1 MMTVELQYG
10 ADRRYVW
17 QLPASCTTTLVGGP
31 RHDID
36 VLLTARDSFAQPL
49 EMPPLSAA
57 IVPGDCVVIPLE
69 RGTPL
74 LHRLIPALVSELAA
88 VGVAPADILL
98 LQPAGLGL
106 GSRRD
111 PREFLPVNV
120 RDAVAWKVHDP
131 TANDSCGYLAS
142 SASGERIYLAREI
155 LDADFVLPLSVA
167 GFDPMVGYKPPCGV
181 LYPGLSNTEAFKK
194 THGQGHQEIPPE
206 DERPLRQLIDEAGW
220 LLGVQYA
227 VQIAPSARRGETSEI
242 LVGGVEAVSRRA
254 RKLLDRDWR
263 VHLPER
269 VDTVIAAIPSDQQ
282 PVTWSLLGTALD
294 AAKTLVER
302 GGRIIV
308 LSDLAAEPG
317 PGVQTLR
324 DQRSAKAAL
333 QPLRA
338 LAPEDLLAATH
349 LAAAADWAAVYLL
362 SGLPATLVEELFCT
376 PLEHEHELGRLLA
389 GVERCVVL
397 SAAQYVH
404 GEIGES

>member
-10 ADRRYVW
+10 ADRRFVW
-17 QLPASCTTTLVGGP
+17 QLPSSCTATLAGGP

-57 IVPGDCVVIPLE
+57 IVPGDRVVVPLE

-74 LHRLIPALVSELAA
+74 LHRLLPALVSELTA
-88 VGVAPADILL
+88 VGVEPGDILL
-98 LQPAGLGL
+98 LQPAGLDL
-106 GSRRD
+106 ASRRD
-111 PREFLPVNV
+111 PREFLGPDV
-120 RDAVAWKVHDP
+120 RDIVGWKVHDP
-131 TANDSCGYLAS
+131 TADDSCGYLAS

-167 GFDPMVGYKPPCGV
+167 GFDPMVGYKHPCGV

-206 DERPLRQLIDEAGW
+206 DERPLRQLIDETGW

-227 VQIAPSARRGETSEI
+227 VQMAPSARRGETSEI
-242 LVGGVEAVSRRA
+242 LVGGVEAVGRRA

-263 VHLPER
+263 VHLNER

-282 PVTWSLLGTALD
+282 AVSWSLLGTALE

-302 GGRIIV
+302 GGKIIV

-317 PGVQTLR
+317 PGVRTLR
-324 DQRSAKAAL
+324 EQRSAKAAL
-333 QPLRA
+333 QPLRTQ
-338 LAPEDLLAATH
+338 APEDLLPATQ
-349 LAAAADWAAVYLL
+349 LASAADWATVYLL
-362 SGLPATLVEELFCT
+362 SRLETTLVEELFCT
-376 PLEHEHELGRLLA
+376 PLENEQELARLLA

-397 SAAQYVH
+397 CAAQFVH
-404 GEIGES
+404 GQIGDD